1 VSERRVS
8 GQLPSHA
15 PRGEQKKAARAT
27 PHDPSAV
34 SRQGLAPDFTS
45 RLMHDLSHAY
55 TAVIVVAIILV
66 APDVCARGVP
76 AQETGFHS
84 RSTDAAAG
92 AVALERSS
100 MGWRPQVDVRKPAA
114 NHVSAPGRI
123 RTCDTGFTS
132 RTFSTIAAR
141 SRLLLC
147 DNVTRALL
155 VS

>member
-66 APDVCARGVP
+66 APMFVP
-76 AQETGFHS
+76 
-84 RSTDAAAG
+84 G
-92 AVALERSS
+92 AFL
-100 MGWRPQVDVRKPAA
+100 PRKPVFTVAA
-114 NHVSAPGRI
+114 QTPLPAP
-123 RTCDTGFTS
+123 S
-132 RTFSTIAAR
+132 P
-141 SRLLLC
+141 
-147 DNVTRALL
+147 
-155 VS
+155 